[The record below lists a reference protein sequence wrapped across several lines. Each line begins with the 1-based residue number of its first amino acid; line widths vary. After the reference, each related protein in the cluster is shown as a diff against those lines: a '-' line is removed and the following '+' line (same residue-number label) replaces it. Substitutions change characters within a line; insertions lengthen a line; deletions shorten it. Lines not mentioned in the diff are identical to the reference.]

1 MNIPRLFLL
10 EIHMKLTVD
19 EINTRVKFT
28 EGARADYRSLAEK
41 WEQMWRLDP
50 GFSQNLKDSIEK
62 DGREQIITGDPA
74 DVVNLAQ
81 RLIATQPRI
90 NCPPCGETDEH
101 FRAASKKE
109 QFLTALWQR
118 MVHLMGSNILYD
130 SAWQALVRGR
140 AAVEVKWIKEE
151 LPPGVEHPPFLIRN
165 LDPLNV
171 GVQRGPLFVEY
182 AYHQYRDTVANVRQ
196 RHPKFKFETSRG
208 IETIDDEQTEVN
220 VVDFWYRS
228 RTTGDIWNAV
238 TIDDQFAKPPKK
250 TAYKF
255 IPIIEVY
262 GDSAPTK
269 NESHKGLSILH
280 SMNGPWQ
287 SKCRQLSNMATGGLW
302 AAWPFF
308 AIENESGKVIKD
320 IVIRPGATEV
330 IPVGVKINQI
340 LPQVNMS
347 GMQQVVDQLD
357 SGLDKSTFPKVMYGQ
372 PGSVQ
377 SGVGVGMLTDAAS
390 GRVKSA
396 IEQLEAMVSQ
406 VNSLILSLID
416 SFDDDDEGVNVWGY
430 DERNRE
436 LYSTSLT
443 KEDIGEYYANHV
455 KLRPVLPQDDMQRQI
470 MGKQLVDS
478 GYISEQTYRD
488 EWLPIPS
495 PTDER
500 DRVWAEQAMK
510 TPEMARNMQLIK
522 LIEMFPDTW
531 EEMVIGTPFEELAN
545 TIAQRKQQ
553 KLDEQRQREEQAM
566 QQAMQQ
572 QAMQGPMGP
581 MGPPPMMP
589 PGPPGM
595 PPQGAPPMGGPM
607 GPPPQGP
614 PPGGPPMG
622 PGMQPPGMAGPMGGG
637 ISPETAGQFTPEL
650 LGMGRTEDP
659 LLFQQLMAGGADQ
672 IPPDELRRLMGG

>member
-1 MNIPRLFLL
+1 
-10 EIHMKLTVD
+10 MKLSVD
-19 EINTRVKFT
+19 EINQRVKFT
-28 EGARADYRSLAEK
+28 DNARNDYRALANIWEK
-41 WEQMWRLDP
+41 MWMLDP
-50 GFSQNLKDSIEK
+50 GFSQGLKDSIEK
-62 DGREQIITGDPA
+62 DGREQVITGDPA

-90 NCPPCGETDEH
+90 NCPPCGETDAH
-101 FRAASKKE
+101 FNQASKKE

-118 MVHLMGSNILYD
+118 MVHLMGANILYD

-171 GVQRGPLFVEY
+171 GVHRGPLFVEY
-182 AYHQYRDTVANVRQ
+182 AYHKYKDTVMNVRQ
-196 RHPKFKFETSRG
+196 RYPKFKFDTG
-208 IETIDDEQTEVN
+208 MGKLDDEEAEVN

-228 RTTGDIWNAV
+228 RGTGDIWNAV
-238 TIDDQFAKPPKK
+238 TVDDQFAKPPKK

-262 GDSAPTK
+262 GDSAPTA

-287 SKCRQLSNMATGGLW
+287 SKCRGLSNMATGALW

-308 AIENESGKVIKD
+308 AVTNESGKIVKD
-320 IVIRPGATEV
+320 ITIRPGHTEV
-330 IPVGVKINQI
+330 IPPGVNIQQI
-340 LPQVNMS
+340 MPQVNMQ
-347 GMQQVVDQLD
+347 GMQQVVDQLEG
-357 SGLDKSTFPKVMYGQ
+357 GLQKSTFPNVMYGQ
-372 PGSVQ
+372 TGSVQ
-377 SGVGVGMLTDAAS
+377 SGYGVSMLTDAAS

-396 IEQLEAMVSQ
+396 LEQLESMVAQ

-416 SFDDDDEGVNVWGY
+416 SFDDDDEGVSVWGY
-430 DERNRE
+430 NEQDRK
-436 LYSTSLT
+436 LYSTVLM
-443 KEDIGEYYANHV
+443 KADIGEYYANHV
-455 KLRPVLPQDDMQRQI
+455 KLRPSLPQDDMQRQI

-510 TPEMARNMQLIK
+510 TPEMARNMQMVK
-522 LIEMFPDTW
+522 LIEMFPDSW
-531 EEMVIGTPFEELAN
+531 EEMIIGTPFEELAN
-545 TIAQRKQQ
+545 QIAQRKQQ
-553 KLDEQRQREEQAM
+553 KLAEKRAAEMAAE

-572 QAMQGPMGP
+572 MMMQGPPGMPPMGP
-581 MGPPPMMP
+581 MGPG
-589 PGPPGM
+589 GPM
-595 PPQGAPPMGGPM
+595 PPQ
-607 GPPPQGP
+607 
-614 PPGGPPMG
+614 GPPMG
-622 PGMQPPGMAGPMGGG
+622 PGGPPMPTGAQVPAGAIGPQGGG
-637 ISPETAGQFTPEL
+637 ISPEMAGQITPEL
-650 LGMGRTEDP
+650 MGMGRQEDP
-659 LLFQQLMAGGADQ
+659 LAFQMMMQGGGEQ
-672 IPPDELRRLMGG
+672 MPPEELRRLMGGG